1 MYRLRFVLTSLYLVL
16 VFFSV
21 SVFAQEKPTIRWL
34 TWEQSPNFLTKGP
47 FVGQGLGDSFNKGLQ
62 DKLPQYHHENIVAN
76 ARRYYLLIREENV
89 CVAWAW
95 IVPGSKDYREHS
107 RAVSLAPATGILT
120 LKSKQHL
127 FGKSGETLSLAKL
140 LKKPNLT
147 LGYLEEMSYSK
158 KVNDLLEQYR
168 GKENIYFSSRGEV
181 EFNLA
186 MLDRN
191 RLDYFFAFSA
201 QAIYDAELRG
211 IPNNYQFYNIKEIS
225 TYSSLH
231 SHCSKTPF
239 GKKVMADINKIITND
254 MLMEQLATV
263 ERWYGKNKKYREVFL
278 DYVINQKPNQFVTNP
293 GQ

>member
-1 MYRLRFVLTSLYLVL
+1 VYLLRFVLTSLYLVL

-62 DKLPQYHHENIVAN
+62 DKLPQYKHENIISN
-76 ARRYYLLIREENV
+76 ARRYNLLIREENV

-95 IVPGSKDYREHS
+95 IVPGSKDYRVHS

-127 FGKSGETLSLAKL
+127 FGKTGDTLSLARL
-140 LKKPNLT
+140 LKRTNLT

-158 KVNDLLEQYR
+158 KVHDLLEQYR
-168 GKENIYFSSRGEV
+168 DHGNIHFSSRGEV
-181 EFNLA
+181 EFNLV

-201 QAIYDAELRG
+201 QAIYDAKLKE
-211 IPNNYQFYNIKEIS
+211 IPNKYQFYNIEEIPM
-225 TYSSLH
+225 YSSLH

-239 GKKVMADINKIITND
+239 GKKVMADINKIITNE
-254 MLMEQLATV
+254 MLMKQLATV

-293 GQ
+293 DQ

>member
-1 MYRLRFVLTSLYLVL
+1 LA
-16 VFFSV
+16 FFSAAA
-21 SVFAQEKPTIRWL
+21 FAQEKPTIRWL
-34 TWEQSPNFLTKGP
+34 TWEQTPNFLTKGP

-62 DKLPQYHHENIVAN
+62 DKLPQYNHENIISN
-76 ARRYYLLIREENV
+76 ARRYNLLIREENV

-95 IVPGSKDYREHS
+95 IVPGSKDYRVHS
-107 RAVSLAPATGILT
+107 RAVSLGPGTGILT

-127 FGKSGETLSLAKL
+127 FGKPGNTLSLAKL
-140 LKKPNLT
+140 LTKPNLT

-158 KVNDLLEQYR
+158 KVNELLEQYR

-191 RLDYFFAFSA
+191 RLDYFFAYSA
-201 QAIYDAELRG
+201 QSIYDAELKEL
-211 IPNNYQFYNIKEIS
+211 PNKYQFYNIEEIPM
-225 TYSSLH
+225 YSSLH

-239 GKKVMADINKIITND
+239 GKKVMANINKIITNE
-254 MLMEQLATV
+254 MLMKQLATV

-278 DYVINQKPNQFVTNP
+278 DYVINQKPNKFVTNP

>member
-1 MYRLRFVLTSLYLVL
+1 MVTSLLLVL
-16 VFFSV
+16 AFLSA
-21 SVFAQEKPTIRWL
+21 SALAQEKPTIRWL
-34 TWEQSPNFLTKGP
+34 TWEQAPNYLTKGP

-62 DKLPQYHHENIVAN
+62 DKLPQYKHENIISN
-76 ARRYYLLIREENV
+76 ARRYNLLIREENV

-95 IVPGSKDYREHS
+95 IVPGSKAYRVHS
-107 RAVSLAPATGILT
+107 RAVSLGPGTGILS
-120 LKSKQHL
+120 LKSKRHL
-127 FGKSGETLSLAKL
+127 FGKPGEILSLAEL
-140 LKKPNLT
+140 LNKPNLT

-168 GKENIYFSSRGEV
+168 GKDNVYFSSRGEV

-191 RLDYFFAFSA
+191 RLDYFFAYSA
-201 QAIYDAELRG
+201 QAIYDAELRA
-211 IPNNYQFYNIKEIS
+211 IPNKYQFYNIEEIS
-225 TYSSLH
+225 MYSSLH

-239 GKKVMADINKIITND
+239 GKKVMADINKIITNE

-278 DYVINQKPNQFVTNP
+278 DYVVNQNMNQFVTHP
-293 GQ
+293 DQ